1 MLRRPSQGSSS
12 RPAQP
17 RDSSP
22 RFLRGTGRYQYIRQ
36 FSGARNRAVDAA
48 KLRYRS
54 VSGSYRGRSLDLF
67 VPTLIDHVQRDFSVP
82 FGRKMIGPVPALE
95 RVLYKPVA
103 LYGSPAEYKIGK
115 RFLYLESVN
124 NTLTFRSTEKW
135 TKAFNK
141 LCKAFG
147 SISRNRHF
155 RFVLKLMSLFGSNQ
169 SDIRNVVRIRD
180 LWLRG
185 SRKFRKAIFSYI
197 WSFPG
202 ELLKLASS
210 LPRKEKPRG
219 VAR

>member
-1 MLRRPSQGSSS
+1 MLRRPSQRSSS
-12 RPAQP
+12 RPAQT

-22 RFLRGTGRYQYIRQ
+22 RFLCGAGRYQHKHQ

-54 VSGSYRGRSLDLF
+54 VFGSFRGRSLDLF

-82 FGRKMIGPVPALE
+82 FGQKIIGPVPALE
-95 RVLYKPVA
+95 RVQYKPSA
-103 LYGSPAEYKIGK
+103 LYGHSAEYKIGK
-115 RFLYLESVN
+115 KFLYLVSVN
-124 NTLTFRSTEKW
+124 NTLTFQSTTLW

-155 RFVLKLMSLFGSNQ
+155 RFLLKLISLFGANQ

-185 SRKFRKAIFSYI
+185 SRKFRKAIFSFI

-219 VAR
+219 EAR